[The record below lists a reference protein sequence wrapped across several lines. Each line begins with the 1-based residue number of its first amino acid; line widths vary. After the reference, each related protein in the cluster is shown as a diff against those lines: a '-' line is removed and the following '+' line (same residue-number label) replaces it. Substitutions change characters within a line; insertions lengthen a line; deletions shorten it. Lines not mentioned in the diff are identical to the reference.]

1 MPVTDFSSIN
11 KRVSDGLKTWLPR
24 LTDSS
29 YIAGT
34 PVGKLNNILQVAT
47 QPGIGLAAY
56 GLSKLNETK
65 YGRQG
70 IKELEGI
77 PNFPVTPEIN
87 LGSKLAKQ
95 VGQHADELAPLAMAV
110 PKSLTDYIW
119 STIKVTKRNKYGE
132 TKVVDDM
139 VYNTLKPALEKYAEG
154 VAKLSSSKISTES
167 VAEDALGKV
176 VSAIN
181 DPKYDIP
188 KDLHGDD
195 AASLQHILKEKGHRE
210 IDRLITE
217 SKQTV
222 SEASSVYKDKE
233 GKSVNPV
240 ANAASDLR
248 SPEQAVLE
256 AEKPVDKVKEEKIK
270 LAGGV
275 FDKLHSPKIRAM
287 YEGLANRRTAT
298 EIRKEL
304 AADGID
310 LSRGGIRNYIDNKG
324 AGAASI
330 MKPIVKAEQVG
341 PEKLTTPELQKL
353 IISQRKLLQPAKH
366 EPKFADKTIDQL
378 RRHGSSDDGTLSLVR
393 RFLIG
398 AQPSQL
404 WHGKSEDLEKR
415 DTLLRI
421 NTELEKLFK
430 IKDK

>member
-1 MPVTDFSSIN
+1 MPVPDLSSIN

-24 LTDSS
+24 LTDPE
-29 YIAGT
+29 YLANT
-34 PVGKLNNILQVAT
+34 TVGKAAVGSLGLTV
-47 QPGIGLAAY
+47 PGLGLLGY
-56 GLSKLNETK
+56 GLGKLKENK
-65 YGRQG
+65 YGKQAL
-70 IKELEGI
+70 KELEDAGNAV
-77 PNFPVTPEIN
+77 NFPLTPEIN
-87 LGSKLAKQ
+87 IATKFANNVDD
-95 VGQHADELAPLAMAV
+95 VGKLAPLAMAV
-110 PKSLTDYIW
+110 PKSLTDYLF

-139 VYNTLKPALEKYAEG
+139 VYNTIKPALEKYAEG
-154 VAKLSSSKISTES
+154 AAKLSGSKISAES

-176 VSAIN
+176 VAAIN

-188 KDLHGDD
+188 KDLQGNDV
-195 AASLQHILKEKGHRE
+195 ASLQHILKEKGHRE

-233 GKSVNPV
+233 GKSINPV

-248 SPEQAVLE
+248 NPEQAVLQ
-256 AEKPVDKVKEEKIK
+256 AEKPVDKVKEEKVK

-287 YEGLANRRTAT
+287 YEGLANRKTAT
-298 EIRKEL
+298 EIQKEL

-324 AGAASI
+324 AGAASL
-330 MKPIVKAEQVG
+330 MKPVVKAEQVG
-341 PEKLTTPELQKL
+341 PEKLSTPELQKL
-353 IISQRKLLQPAKH
+353 IISQRKLLGPTQV
-366 EPKFADKTIDQL
+366 DKTIEQL
-378 RRHGSSDDGTLSLVR
+378 QRHGSNDAGTLSLVR